1 MVTRVLVPSDGSDCA
16 SRGVERALE
25 RFPDAQLTVLRVVT
39 PIGAAGVDESDA
51 PLDVEAGDETD
62 TPGDS
67 VAGCVPPDR
76 EEDVRTVVEP
86 GIPAPTILEYARSHD
101 VDELVMGTHDRSWL
115 GRLVLGT
122 VSGTVAENAPIP
134 VELVSG

>member
-16 SRGVERALE
+16 SRGIERALE

-39 PIGAAGVDESDA
+39 PITTVGVDESDA
-51 PLDVEAGDETD
+51 PLEVEADGDSD
-62 TPGDS
+62 SPGDT
-67 VAGCVPPDR
+67 VPGCVPPDR

-86 GIPAPTILEYARSHD
+86 GVPTPTILEYARSHD

-115 GRLVLGT
+115 GRLILGT
-122 VSGTVAENAPIP
+122 VSGTVAENAPVP